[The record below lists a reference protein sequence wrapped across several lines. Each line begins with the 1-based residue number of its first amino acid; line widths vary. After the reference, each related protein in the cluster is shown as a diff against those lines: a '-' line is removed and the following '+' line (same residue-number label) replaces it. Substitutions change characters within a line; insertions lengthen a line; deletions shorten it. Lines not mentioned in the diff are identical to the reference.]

1 MGNNRWLRNS
11 FVYLMI
17 IIGVIV
23 IFYTLLPSF
32 GASSEKPLT
41 TVIAMAKNDDIR
53 EIVIDGRKLTYFP
66 KAPVQQGPTGSQAL
80 SEETPIS

>member
-1 MGNNRWLRNS
+1 MGSNRWLRNS

-17 IIGVIV
+17 IVGVIV

-32 GASSEKPLT
+32 GTSSEKPLT

-53 EIVIDGRKLTYFP
+53 EIVIDGRQLTVFP
-66 KAPVQQGPTGSQAL
+66 KGTSTTGTVRTASAA
-80 SEETPIS
+80 SA